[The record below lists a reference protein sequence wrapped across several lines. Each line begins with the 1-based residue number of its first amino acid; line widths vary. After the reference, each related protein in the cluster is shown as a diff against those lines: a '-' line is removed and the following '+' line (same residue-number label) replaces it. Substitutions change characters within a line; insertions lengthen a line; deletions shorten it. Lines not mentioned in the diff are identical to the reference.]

1 MRDSTPYK
9 AISENLLNTIEEFIK
24 DVENNSLTNEQ
35 WFLDFEDALNK
46 LSVKY

>member
-1 MRDSTPYK
+1 MRDSTSQK
-9 AISENLLNTIEEFIK
+9 AISENLLNSIEEFIK
-24 DVENNSLTNEQ
+24 DVEINSLTNEQ

>member
-1 MRDSTPYK
+1 MRDSTSYK
-9 AISENLLNTIEEFIK
+9 VTSENLLNSIEEFIK
-24 DVENNSLTNEQ
+24 DVEINSLTNEQ